1 MNGRITSVAG
11 ATALSAALMGAAS
24 LQMPRAAANSAL
36 SHLSAAPVD
45 AASLRDAES
54 PPPSQPAWSGESG
67 QAAAPRPEFAMAAD
81 FAQQAAAKRNPFE
94 PAAAGEAGA
103 SRSVGDGVAPDPNRP
118 THPLEA
124 VGLEGLIWV
133 GSISQGTRRRA
144 LLQDA
149 TGRLHL
155 VAVGDY
161 LGRNHGRVR
170 HIDEADAELVLV
182 ELVADS
188 LGGWRENVVF
198 IGAPTVPEQP

>member
-1 MNGRITSVAG
+1 MNGRIASLAG

-36 SHLSAAPVD
+36 SHLSTAPVD
-45 AASLRDAES
+45 AASLRGTER
-54 PPPSQPAWSGESG
+54 PPPSQPAWSAESG
-67 QAAAPRPEFAMAAD
+67 
-81 FAQQAAAKRNPFE
+81 QAAAKRNPFE
-94 PAAAGEAGA
+94 PAAAGAAGA

-124 VGLEGLIWV
+124 VDLDDLIWV
-133 GSISQGTRRRA
+133 GSISQGARRRA

-182 ELVADS
+182 ELVADG